1 MKQNKLPQVWNEER
15 MQRVL
20 AYYNSHTDE
29 EAIVEKEAYV
39 EREEPQDMIKILYAD
54 GLKL

>member
-1 MKQNKLPQVWNEER
+1 MKQNKLPPVWNEER

-20 AYYNSHTDE
+20 AHYNSQTDE

-39 EREEPQDMIKILYAD
+39 ERE
-54 GLKL
+54 